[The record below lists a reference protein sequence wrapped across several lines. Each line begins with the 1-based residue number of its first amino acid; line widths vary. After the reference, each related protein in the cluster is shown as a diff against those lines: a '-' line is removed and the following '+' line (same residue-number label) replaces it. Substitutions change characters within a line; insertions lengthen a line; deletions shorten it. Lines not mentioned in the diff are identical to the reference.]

1 MDPLNYVLHIVVVVP
16 LYILLTKLLLPDR
29 EMKSHATAEAEN
41 ISKAKAAYISDQDL
55 PRYVG
60 KWSTGLPLFVKD
72 LTNSGPSLPEYK
84 SF

>member
-16 LYILLTKLLLPDR
+16 LYILLTKILLPDR
-29 EMKSHATAEAEN
+29 EMKSQATAEAEN

-60 KWSTGLPLFVKD
+60 KWSMGLPLFVIIFDRYRSKY
-72 LTNSGPSLPEYK
+72 TWI
-84 SF
+84 